1 MAQQV
6 EQVLNSK
13 PSFITTKHPSVD
25 EQEWNP
31 YRWNPYSLTRT
42 ASWLLELERN
52 IERVIL
58 TLEKWLDAY
67 DENELEG

>member
-25 EQEWNP
+25 EQIII
-31 YRWNPYSLTRT
+31 
-42 ASWLLELERN
+42 

-58 TLEKWLDAY
+58 TLEKWLDVY
-67 DENELEG
+67 NENELEG